1 MNFPLFYRVKQNLEC
16 PVISDVEGAV
26 RAALSTLRLSERIR
40 PGARVAITAGSRG
53 IANIPLILRTVVQAI
68 RKAGGEP
75 FLVPAMGS
83 HGGATAEGQ
92 LAILASLGITE
103 ESVGAPI
110 HSSMEVVEIGRTEKG
125 VPVYFDKNAWS
136 ADGVFVVNRV
146 KPHTGFRAANE
157 SGLVKMIAVGLG
169 KEKGCTAMHKHGLA
183 ETIPAAARVALKVAP
198 IIGALG
204 IVENSREETAE
215 VRAARPEELFDVDA
229 ELLRRAKDY
238 LPRLPFDDIDV
249 LIVDEM
255 GKNISGTG
263 MDVNVIG
270 RMYKLGE
277 PEPERPRIKRIA
289 VLDLTEA
296 SHGNALGMGLADI
309 TTKRFLSK
317 VDVAATYAN
326 VIAAGVLERGRMPV
340 SAENDREAIRIALA
354 SLPGIPAEKAR
365 VVRIKNTLELEELE
379 VSESLRPEVEA
390 SPRLQILAGPEAL
403 PFDSA
408 GNLIGRSIG

>member
-1 MNFPLFYRVKQNLEC
+1 MDFPLFYRVKQNLEC
-16 PVISDVEGAV
+16 PVINDVEGAV
-26 RAALSTLRLSERIR
+26 RAALSSLRLSERIR

-53 IANIPLILRTVVQAI
+53 IANIPLILKTVVQVI
-68 RKAGGEP
+68 REAGGEP

-103 ESVGAPI
+103 ASVGAPI

-136 ADGVFVVNRV
+136 ADAVFVVNRV

-183 ETIPAAARVALKVAP
+183 ETIPAAARVALKAAP

-215 VRAARPEELFDVDA
+215 IRAARPEEIFEVDA
-229 ELLRRAKDY
+229 ELLSRAKEY
-238 LPRLPFDDIDV
+238 LPRLPFDDLDL

-317 VDVAATYAN
+317 VDLTATYAN

-354 SLPGIPAEKAR
+354 SLPGTPAEEAR

-379 VSESLRPEVEA
+379 VSEALRPEVEA
-390 SPRLQILAGPEAL
+390 NSRLQILAGPEPL
-403 PFDSA
+403 PFDDA
-408 GNLIGRSIG
+408 GNLIGRSIR

>member
-1 MNFPLFYRVKQNLEC
+1 MEFPLFYKVRQRLEC
-16 PVISDVEGAV
+16 PVVEDVEGAV
-26 RAALSTLRLSERIR
+26 LAALSSLSLAERIR
-40 PGARVAITAGSRG
+40 PGARVAVTAGSRG
-53 IANIPLILRTVVQAI
+53 IANIPIILRTVVQAI
-68 RKAGGEP
+68 RAVGGEP

-92 LAILASLGITE
+92 VAVLNSLGITE

-110 HSSMEVVEIGRTEKG
+110 RSSMEVVEIGRTEKG

-136 ADGVFVVNRV
+136 ADAVFVVNRV

-157 SGLVKMIAVGLG
+157 SGLAKMIAVGLG
-169 KEKGCTAMHKHGLA
+169 KEKGCTTMHQNGLA

-198 IIGALG
+198 IIGGLG

-215 VRAARPEELFDVDA
+215 VRAARPEELLAVDA
-229 ELLRRAKDY
+229 ELLEKAKGY
-238 LPRLPFDDIDV
+238 LPRLPFTDIDV

-277 PEPERPRIKRIA
+277 PEPEAPRVKRIA

-296 SHGNALGMGLADI
+296 SHGNALGMGLADVI
-309 TTKRFLSK
+309 TKRFLAK
-317 VDVAATYAN
+317 VDFAATYAN
-326 VIAAGVLERGRMPV
+326 VIAAGVLERGRTPV
-340 SAENDREAIRIALA
+340 SAENDREAVRIALTTI
-354 SLPGIPAEKAR
+354 PGLAPEKAR
-365 VVRIKNTLELEELE
+365 VVRVKNTLELEEMQ
-379 VSESLRPEVEA
+379 VSEALRAEVEE
-390 SPRLQILAGPEAL
+390 SPNLEILSGPAAL
-403 PFDSA
+403 PFDDA
-408 GNLIGRSIG
+408 GNLIGRRL

>member
-1 MNFPLFYRVKQNLEC
+1 MDFPLFYRVKQNLEC
-16 PVISDVEGAV
+16 PVINDVEGAV
-26 RAALSTLRLSERIR
+26 RAALSSLRLSERIR

-53 IANIPLILRTVVQAI
+53 IANIPLILKTVVQVI
-68 RKAGGEP
+68 REAGGEP

-136 ADGVFVVNRV
+136 ADAVFVVNRV

-183 ETIPAAARVALKVAP
+183 ETIPAAARVALKAAP

-215 VRAARPEELFDVDA
+215 IRAARPEEIFEVDA
-229 ELLRRAKDY
+229 ELLSRAKEY
-238 LPRLPFDDIDV
+238 LPRLPFDDLDL

-317 VDVAATYAN
+317 VDLTATYAN

-354 SLPGIPAEKAR
+354 SLPGTPAEEAR

-379 VSESLRPEVEA
+379 VSEALRPEVEA
-390 SPRLQILAGPEAL
+390 NSRLQILAGPEPL
-403 PFDSA
+403 PFDDA
-408 GNLIGRSIG
+408 GNLIGRSIR

>member
-1 MNFPLFYRVKQNLEC
+1 MDFPLFYRVKQNLEC
-16 PVISDVEGAV
+16 PVINDVEGAV
-26 RAALSTLRLSERIR
+26 RAALSSLRLSERIR

-53 IANIPLILRTVVQAI
+53 IANIPLILKTVVQVI
-68 RKAGGEP
+68 REAGGEP

-136 ADGVFVVNRV
+136 ADAVFVVNRV

-183 ETIPAAARVALKVAP
+183 ETIPAAARVALKAAP

-215 VRAARPEELFDVDA
+215 IRAARPEEIFEVDA
-229 ELLRRAKDY
+229 ELLSRAKEY
-238 LPRLPFDDIDV
+238 LPRLPFDDLDL

-317 VDVAATYAN
+317 VDLTATYAN

-354 SLPGIPAEKAR
+354 SLPGTPAEEAR

-379 VSESLRPEVEA
+379 VSEALRPKVEA
-390 SPRLQILAGPEAL
+390 NSRLQILAGPEPL
-403 PFDSA
+403 PFDDA
-408 GNLIGRSIG
+408 GNLIGRSIR

>member
-1 MNFPLFYRVKQNLEC
+1 MDFPLFYRVKQNLEC
-16 PVISDVEGAV
+16 PVINDVEGAV

-53 IANIPLILRTVVQAI
+53 IANISLILRTVVQVI
-68 RKAGGEP
+68 REAGGEP
-75 FLVPAMGS
+75 FVVPAMGS

-136 ADGVFVVNRV
+136 ADAVFVVNRV

-157 SGLVKMIAVGLG
+157 SGLVKMISVGLG

-183 ETIPAAARVALKVAP
+183 ETIPAAARVALKAAP

-204 IVENSREETAE
+204 IVENSRDETAE
-215 VRAARPEELFDVDA
+215 IRAARPEEIFEVDA

-238 LPRLPFDDIDV
+238 LPRLPFDDLDV

-317 VDVAATYAN
+317 VDLTATYAN

-340 SAENDREAIRIALA
+340 SVENDREAIRIALA
-354 SLPGIPAEKAR
+354 SLPGTPAEEAR

-379 VSESLRPEVEA
+379 VSESLLPEVEA
-390 SPRLQILAGPEAL
+390 NPRLQILAGPEPL
-403 PFDSA
+403 PFDDA
-408 GNLIGRSIG
+408 GNLIGRSIR